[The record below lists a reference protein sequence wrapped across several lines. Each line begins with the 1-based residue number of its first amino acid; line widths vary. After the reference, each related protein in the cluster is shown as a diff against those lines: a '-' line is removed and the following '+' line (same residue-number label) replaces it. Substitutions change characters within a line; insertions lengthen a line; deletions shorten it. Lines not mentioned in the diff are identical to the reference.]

1 MIGWLD
7 FAPAVKARNG
17 RGGGKFSRQLGGAV
31 FQMGEKEAMWFLG
44 QSKKSALAKK
54 PRLGVGYRRDPAVVF
69 CTRQKAGVG

>member
-31 FQMGEKEAMWFLG
+31 FQMSEKEAMWFLG

-54 PRLGVGYRRDPAVVF
+54 PA
-69 CTRQKAGVG
+69 